1 MRIFFAPLFLA
12 LALPASAGGLDQLKS
27 FIGGAQSFSADFQQT
42 VTQSSGK
49 HQEGS
54 GTVAILR
61 PGRFDWHYVK
71 PYEQRVV
78 ADGKQLWV
86 YDPDLKQVTVKRQDQ
101 ALGDSPAA
109 LLAGSN
115 ELDKRYQLSDLPSKD
130 GIDWV
135 EATPKNT
142 DSGFSKVRIGFKDAK
157 PVAMELSDN
166 FGQHTS
172 IRFNNL
178 AKNPKLDASQFN
190 FTPPKGADVV
200 TAQ

>member
-1 MRIFFAPLFLA
+1 MFRTSLLA
-12 LALPASAGGLDQLKS
+12 LALTLPASAAGLDQLKA
-27 FIGGAQSFSADFQQT
+27 FIAGTRSFSADFAQT
-42 VTQSSGK
+42 VSQTSGK
-49 HQEGS
+49 HQDGS

-61 PGRFDWHYVK
+61 PGKFDWHYIK

-86 YDPDLKQVTVKRQDQ
+86 FDPDLNQVTVKKQDQ

-115 ELDKRYQLSDLPSKD
+115 ELDKRYKLADLPSKD
-130 GIDWV
+130 GIEWV
-135 EATPKNT
+135 EATPKNQ

-157 PVAMELSDN
+157 PVAMELNDN
-166 FGQHTS
+166 FGQHTQ
-172 IRFNNL
+172 IRFSNPVR
-178 AKNPKLDASQFN
+178 NPKLDASRFD
-190 FTPPKGADVV
+190 FVPPKGADVV